1 MELKKNC
8 CPRRRWGKT
17 GLSIPVIPFGTQGFG
32 NNFGPVNDEEACR
45 LIRRAVDLGINHF
58 DSARCYGDS
67 LRKLGVAIKQGVVKR
82 EELIIS
88 GRVCCHSGAQ
98 WGGYGQGTP
107 DYSASRVLA
116 DVEDQLGIL
125 GIGRFDVLFVHDPPA
140 IEPTLEAGGTL
151 EGLEQARQRGWVDWI
166 GYGMNPHP
174 FHLTAIASGRIDA
187 LLCFSDY
194 NLLRQ
199 SAAQDILP
207 AAAAAGLGVLNG
219 WSIMRGYLTGAPVES
234 FVPREKWG
242 QDHERAEA
250 MRHWCEGRGV
260 SLLRLALGFCLGEER
275 IHGNPIGSLNIGQL
289 EKNLAAVLAPLPPEV
304 FAEFAKA
311 GL

>member
-32 NNFGPVNDEEACR
+32 NNFGPVSDEEAAR
-45 LIRRAVDLGINHF
+45 LIRRAVDLGVNHF
-58 DSARCYGDS
+58 DCARCYGDS
-67 LRKLGVAIKQGVVKR
+67 LRKLGVAIKGGAVKR

-107 DYSASRVLA
+107 DYSAARVLA

-174 FHLTAIASGRIDA
+174 FHLAAIASGRIDA

-207 AAAAAGLGVLNG
+207 AGAAAGLGVLNG
-219 WSIMRGYLTGAPVES
+219 WSIMRGYLTGVPVEQ

-242 QDHERAEA
+242 KDHQRAEA
-250 MRHWCEGRGV
+250 MRHWCEARGV
-260 SLLRLALGFCLGEER
+260 SLLRLALHFCLREER
-275 IHGNPIGSLNIGQL
+275 IHGNPIGSLNIEQL
-289 EKNLAAVLAPLPPEV
+289 EKNVAAVLEPLPPEV
-304 FAEFAKA
+304 LADFEKA